1 MPTSR
6 SLGYAALAKSRYLN
20 ELSAEAMDALITL
33 NEASPS
39 HHSTLD
45 VWQLGG
51 ALSRVPPQN
60 TAFGDRSA
68 PYLIGI
74 EANWE
79 RPEDDAAC
87 IEWGREVFRVLEP
100 FSSDREY
107 FNFPGLYED
116 GDQSVRDTFGANLGR
131 LQSVKRKYD
140 PDNLFRLNHN
150 ITARLRT
157 CDFLV
162 SYDPFPGRSVGPIG
176 GTGPH
181 SEGGSVSP
189 TSGQPLVR
197 LEAVS
202 KSYGSGSSK
211 LDVLDQIAL
220 DLPQGET
227 TSLVGRSGSGK
238 STLLSLIAGLMRPD
252 TGHIYIGGHQMD
264 QLDDNGRASL
274 RAERIGFVLQ
284 SDNLIP
290 FLTAVENVELALGF
304 ASGRRPTAR
313 ARELL
318 VDLGLGHR
326 MDHLPRQL
334 SGGESQRVAVAVA
347 LANEPD
353 LLLADEVVGQL
364 DSTTAADVM
373 EMIFTASRERNLT
386 VLYVT
391 HDEQLAR
398 QADRSLRLTD
408 HKVVRA

>member
-1 MPTSR
+1 VT
-6 SLGYAALAKSRYLN
+6 
-20 ELSAEAMDALITL
+20 
-33 NEASPS
+33 
-39 HHSTLD
+39 
-45 VWQLGG
+45 
-51 ALSRVPPQN
+51 
-60 TAFGDRSA
+60 
-68 PYLIGI
+68 
-74 EANWE
+74 
-79 RPEDDAAC
+79 
-87 IEWGREVFRVLEP
+87 
-100 FSSDREY
+100 
-107 FNFPGLYED
+107 
-116 GDQSVRDTFGANLGR
+116 
-131 LQSVKRKYD
+131 
-140 PDNLFRLNHN
+140 
-150 ITARLRT
+150 
-157 CDFLV
+157 
-162 SYDPFPGRSVGPIG
+162 
-176 GTGPH
+176 
-181 SEGGSVSP
+181 P

-202 KSYGSGSSK
+202 KSYGGGTSK
-211 LDVLDQIAL
+211 HDVLAQVAL
-220 DLPQGET
+220 ELPRGET

-252 TGHIYIGGHQMD
+252 AGHISIGGHQMD
-264 QLDDNGRASL
+264 QLDDDGRASV

-304 ASGRRPTAR
+304 SSGRRRMAR

-318 VDLGLGHR
+318 IDLGLGHR

-391 HDEQLAR
+391 HDEQLAH
-398 QADRSLRLTD
+398 QADRSLRLID
-408 HKVVRA
+408 HKVVRG